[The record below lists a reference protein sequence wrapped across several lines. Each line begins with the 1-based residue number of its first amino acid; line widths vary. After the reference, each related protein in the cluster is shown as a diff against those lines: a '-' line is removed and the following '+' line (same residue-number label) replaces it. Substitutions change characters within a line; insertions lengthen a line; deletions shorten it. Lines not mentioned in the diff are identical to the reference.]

1 MNALYQDLLNQDINN
16 VKIIAIGKGQYSSEN
31 SNWTGDN
38 IIPVVNDPLPNDL
51 WTNWSASQWDLFF
64 FDTNGN
70 YVEDFNI
77 NPWEYDAIYNTILGL
92 LAYGCTD
99 FADENYD
106 PDATIDDGSCALV
119 IETPIFPDQY
129 NITSIYPNPFN
140 PITTINY
147 VLLENTDVMLDVY
160 DINGKQITSLVN
172 AFQIAGY
179 HNIRW
184 NASSLPSG
192 VYLINMESSNF
203 KKVQKVVLI
212 K

>member
-1 MNALYQDLLNQDINN
+1 M
-16 VKIIAIGKGQYSSEN
+16 KIIAIGKGQYSADN
-31 SNWTGDN
+31 SNWTNDN
-38 IIPVVNDPLPNDL
+38 SIPVVNDPSPNDL

-64 FDTNGN
+64 LDPTEN
-70 YVEDFNI
+70 YAEDFNI
-77 NPWEYDAIYNTILGL
+77 NTWDYDNIYNSIINIIS
-92 LAYGCTD
+92 GCTNSES
-99 FADENYD
+99 ANYD
-106 PDATIDDGSCALV
+106 PYATIDDGSCALA
-119 IETPIFPDQY
+119 IENPIFPDQ
-129 NITSIYPNPFN
+129 NGITSTYPNPFN

-147 VLLENTDVMLDVY
+147 VLPENTDVMLDVY

-184 NASSLPSG
+184 NASSFPSG
-192 VYLINMESSNF
+192 VYLINMENSNF

>member
-16 VKIIAIGKGQYSSEN
+16 VQIIAIGKGQYSSKN

-38 IIPVVNDPLPNDL
+38 SMPVVNDPLPNDT
-51 WTNWSASQWDLFF
+51 WSNWDASQRDLFF
-64 FDTNGN
+64 LDTNGN
-70 YVEDFNI
+70 YVEHFNI
-77 NPWEYDAIYNTILGL
+77 TTWDYVKIYNSIMNIIS
-92 LAYGCTD
+92 GCTD
-99 FADENYD
+99 FEDANYD
-106 PDATIDDGSCALV
+106 PDATIDDGSCALA
-119 IETPIFPDQY
+119 IETPIFPNQY
-129 NITSIYPNPFN
+129 SITSIYPNPFN

-184 NASSLPSG
+184 NASSFPSG

-203 KKVQKVVLI
+203 KQVQKVVLL

>member
-1 MNALYQDLLNQDINN
+1 MNALYQDLLNQNINK
-16 VKIIAIGKGQYSSEN
+16 VKIIAIGKGQYSADN
-31 SNWTGDN
+31 SNWTADN
-38 IIPVVNDPLPNDL
+38 TIPVVNDPLPNDI
-51 WTNWSASQWDLFF
+51 WMNWDANQWDLFF

-70 YVEDFNI
+70 FVEDFNI
-77 NPWEYDAIYNTILGL
+77 HTWDDNKIYNSIMNIIS
-92 LAYGCTD
+92 GCTNSD
-99 FADENYD
+99 SANYD
-106 PDATIDDGSCALV
+106 PDATIDDGSCALA
-119 IETPIFPDQY
+119 IESPIFPDQ
-129 NITSIYPNPFN
+129 NGITSTYPNPFN

-184 NASSLPSG
+184 NASSFPSG

-203 KKVQKVVLI
+203 KKVQKVVLV